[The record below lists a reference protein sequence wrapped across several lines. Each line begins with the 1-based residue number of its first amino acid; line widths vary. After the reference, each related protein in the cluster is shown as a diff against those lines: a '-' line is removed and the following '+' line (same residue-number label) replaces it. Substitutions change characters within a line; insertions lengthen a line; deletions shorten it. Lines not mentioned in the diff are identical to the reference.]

1 MYYKCSSLPL
11 SSTFLTRYIFCL
23 RLVLAFCSHM
33 HFFSHWATATSSFHG
48 PIPPVFHFKMGSPIK
63 CLSQWY
69 NKQTCQLFFHTVPLI
84 AERQAGKL
92 VDTNF
97 EKSLVCPNLVPNPG
111 VSLQRQMLYPLN
123 HLSSANMPIS
133 IFTKMQYECT

>member
-11 SSTFLTRYIFCL
+11 SSTFLTRDIFCL
-23 RLVLAFCSHM
+23 RLVLAFCFHM
-33 HFFSHWATATSSFHG
+33 HFLSHWATTTSSLRC
-48 PIPPVFHFKMGSPIK
+48 PIPPVFHFKMGSFIK
-63 CLSQWY
+63 CLYPWY
-69 NKQTCQLFFHTVPLI
+69 NKQTCQLVLHTVPLI

-97 EKSLVCPNLVPNPG
+97 EKSLVCPNLVRNSG

-123 HLSSANMPIS
+123 HLSSANMLKYSNI
-133 IFTKMQYECT
+133 YNLL